1 MKKLQQLLEERATKL
16 KANQALMDAADADNH
31 RDLSDAEA
39 KSFDANT
46 EEIRALD
53 EKITRA
59 RAAEEQRATLAGQNG
74 TRHDNGLSNQENR
87 DLGSYSML
95 EAVRMANGNVAMTGL
110 YKEMHEEAQ
119 REAHRSNISVS
130 PKGVMIPGLV
140 LEHRSTE
147 QRAVTATGGANGNQ
161 GGVAIATSLGSF
173 IDQLRNAL
181 VLAGLGAD
189 FMYNLVGNLDFPV
202 EDSVFAPTWLT
213 ENATA
218 QASNPT
224 FKKLSM
230 MPKRVAGFLD
240 VSDRMLLQT
249 SPSIEA
255 RLRGQLLRGMS
266 ESIDRAGLM
275 GSGSG
280 EEPTGVLN
288 TAGIGDVA
296 IGANGGAATFDHVV
310 KLKGKV
316 DANNALLGSLGYA
329 TNTDVRTQLQLTKKD
344 AGSGIFVWGDDDNRL
359 GGYKAGVTNILP
371 NTLVKGTANTCS
383 PLVFGNWNDLY
394 IGMWS
399 GIEILP
405 DPYTQAANGMVRMHV
420 KSFVDVLVARAKS
433 FAAVKDILG
442 ANN

>member
-1 MKKLQQLLEERATKL
+1 MKSLKVLKEERGAKLEESRKL
-16 KANQALMDAADADNH
+16 ITTAETETRELSADEEKRFDAL
-31 RDLSDAEA
+31 DAEI
-39 KSFDANT
+39 K
-46 EEIRALD
+46 ALD
-53 EKITRA
+53 VQIERA
-59 RAAEEQRATLAGQNG
+59 QKVEDQRAIAAGQGG
-74 TRHDNGLSNQENR
+74 TRHDNGLGTQENR
-87 DLGSYSML
+87 DLGQYSML
-95 EAVRMANGNVAMTGL
+95 EAVRAANGNVPLTGL

-119 REAHRSNISVS
+119 REAQRSNISAS

-140 LEHRSTE
+140 LEHR
-147 QRAVTATGGANGNQ
+147 AVTATGGTNGNQ

-189 FMYNLVGNLDFPV
+189 FMTGLVGNLDFPV
-202 EDSVFAPTWLT
+202 EDAVFAPTWLS
-213 ENATA
+213 ENGAA
-218 QASNPT
+218 QGSNPT
-224 FKKLSM
+224 FKKLTM
-230 MPKRVAGFLD
+230 TPKRLAGFLD
-240 VSDRMLLQT
+240 VSDRMLLQ
-249 SPSIEA
+249 SSSSIEA
-255 RLRGQLLRGMS
+255 RLRGQLLRGVS
-266 ESIDRAGLM
+266 ESIDRGGLM

-316 DANNALLGSLGYA
+316 DAGNALLGSLGYA
-329 TNTDVRTQLQLTKKD
+329 TNTDVRTSLQLTKKD

-394 IGMWS
+394 IGMWG

-405 DPYTQAANGMVRMHV
+405 DPYTQAGNGMVRMHV

-433 FAAVKDILG
+433 FAAVKDVLG